1 MKFYNVEE
9 FLQMYDLVAL
19 NLVRPITI
27 TMSSYYYVFH
37 ILVSHNS
44 NTSGSQY
51 ILLSI
56 YNVIMFVRCE
66 CTVLF
71 LYIQII
77 IYHVMYY

>member
-1 MKFYNVEE
+1 MKLYNVEE
-9 FLQMYDLVAL
+9 FLQMYDLVTF
-19 NLVRPITI
+19 NLVSPITI

-37 ILVSHNS
+37 ILVSQNS
-44 NTSGSQY
+44 NKSGSHY

-56 YNVIMFVRCE
+56 YNVIMFVTCE

>member
-19 NLVRPITI
+19 NLVSPITI
-27 TMSSYYYVFH
+27 TMSFYYHVRH

-44 NTSGSQY
+44 NKSGSQC

-66 CTVLF
+66 CTFLF